1 MLSCLS
7 APVRKSLVW
16 NVKTIWTQA
25 KGRLFCFIPFLG
37 KFGPKNQTVSLSWNS
52 VQILIRIS
60 RIRWWFFSFF
70 FETGYTLFGQI
81 WSKKSISLCRNLV
94 LRLIRIWRIQ
104 WWCSFFLFMIR
115 SILFFWK
122 LIPRNQYCL
131 LKLKYRT

>member
-1 MLSCLS
+1 MSVGPRVEKFS
-7 APVRKSLVW
+7 MERKDHMDARKRATFLFYTLFG
-16 NVKTIWTQA
+16 KIWSKKSNCQF
-25 KGRLFCFIPFLG
+25 KLKFC
-37 KFGPKNQTVSLSWNS
+37 TNS
-52 VQILIRIS
+52 NSNKQNSMVI
-60 RIRWWFFSFF
+60 FFFFF

-104 WWCSFFLFMIR
+104 WWCSFFLFMTR
-115 SILFFWK
+115 SLIFFWK